1 MRTADACGNPYQM
14 LDFTHV
20 NAASCKTPWR
30 NERTF
35 VSE

>member
-20 NAASCKTPWR
+20 NCRVLQDAVA
-30 NERTF
+30 ERAHLC
-35 VSE
+35 